1 MQHVASTFWPLNMP
15 HLLHCCDVCT
25 QNISSSQPTLL
36 MQSFPPWKSLEKI
49 SRAPETNGLP
59 CRLQKWSHNSW
70 ICAINYLARQAVY
83 FPAQHLLRYV
93 FNITAQVDWWFKF
106 STQRSPPKGFSYA
119 REPAMH
125 NGSKQESQSHFNCAI
140 NCDFMISPW
149 TYFYGREKCW
159 EITRADGSRRMLR
172 GSKWG
177 NKFDLKG
184 IHSRCAVPL
193 NDFPL
198 SCADREALMSSC
210 SACCCLSW
218 RFR

>member
-1 MQHVASTFWPLNMP
+1 MMFALQIFLAVSHHCSCKV
-15 HLLHCCDVCT
+15 LL
-25 QNISSSQPTLL
+25 SSRHSRKFRELP
-36 MQSFPPWKSLEKI
+36 KI
-49 SRAPETNGLP
+49 IGLP
-59 CRLQKWSHNSW
+59 SRLQKWSHNSW
-70 ICAINYLARQAVY
+70 IWAINYHARQAVY
-83 FPAQHLLRYV
+83 FPAQHLLQYV

-119 REPAMH
+119 QEPAMH

-184 IHSRCAVPL
+184 IHSRCVVPL

-198 SCADREALMSSC
+198 SCADRGALMPSS
-210 SACCCLSW
+210 SACCCFSW

>member
-1 MQHVASTFWPLNMP
+1 MKCEASLFG
-15 HLLHCCDVCT
+15 HLEHTTAAAQLWCL
-25 QNISSSQPTLL
+25 QSKYLL
-36 MQSFPPWKSLEKI
+36 QSWEL
-49 SRAPETNGLP
+49 PETNGLP

-83 FPAQHLLRYV
+83 FPAQHLLQYV

-119 REPAMH
+119 QEPAMH

-198 SCADREALMSSC
+198 FVCGSR
-210 SACCCLSW
+210 SAYVVEQCLLPLLELTIPIKYLVPG
-218 RFR
+218 